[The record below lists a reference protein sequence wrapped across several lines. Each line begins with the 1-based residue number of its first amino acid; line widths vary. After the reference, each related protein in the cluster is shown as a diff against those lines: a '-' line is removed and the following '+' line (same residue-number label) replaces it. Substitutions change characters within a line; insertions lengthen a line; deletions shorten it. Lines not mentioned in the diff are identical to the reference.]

1 MSKRAKIAWLY
12 IVSALFVAVSL
23 YLLVNKNNYLFFAVP
38 AVLGILLLYIFS
50 LDKVMMLI
58 SFTIPLS
65 VTLKEFEQL
74 AVSLPAEPLLAGVLI
89 LFVAKL
95 LYEGNYDRKISHH
108 PISIVIYCIFLWMV
122 VTTITSEM
130 PLVSIK
136 FIISRLWFVLPS
148 FFFCALLFKNPK
160 NIDRFIWLYIASLCI
175 VVVYTTIIHAQ
186 HGFDNDSAHW
196 VMSPFYN
203 DHTAYG
209 AALAIYLILAITYVF
224 IPGIKSRRKVLILA
238 VVVILS
244 IAMVLSSCRA
254 AWVSLAASLAV
265 LVCVLLK
272 IKFRWVFATLAILVG
287 LFFAFQHQIIDALEH
302 NNQDASG
309 DIVENIQ
316 SITNISTDASNLERF
331 NRWHSAFRLF
341 ADRPVFGWGPGTYQ
355 FVYAPYQ
362 MSQEKTII
370 STNAGDG
377 GNAHSEY
384 IGPLAEQGFMGTIL
398 ILALVITVVYTG
410 LKAYH
415 KAKNKKAKVL
425 VLGATLAFFGYF
437 VHGFLNNFLDTDK
450 LAVPVWSCAA
460 LIAVIDLYY
469 SNQECFGEI
478 TENQPTQPQISDSS
492 KE

>member
-1 MSKRAKIAWLY
+1 MSKKAKIAWLY
-12 IVSALFVAVSL
+12 VISALFVAISL

-38 AVLGILLLYIFS
+38 VVLGILLLYIFS

-74 AVSLPAEPLLAGVLI
+74 AVSLPAEPLLAGVMI
-89 LFVAKL
+89 LFIAKL

-108 PISIVIYCIFLWMV
+108 PIAIVIYCIFLWMI

-136 FIISRLWFVLPS
+136 FIVSRLWFVIPS
-148 FFFCALLFKNPK
+148 FFFCALLFKKPK

-209 AALAIYLILAITYVF
+209 AALAIYLIFAITYAF
-224 IPGIKSRRKVLILA
+224 IPGIKSRQKIFILA
-238 VVVILS
+238 AVALLS
-244 IAMVLSSCRA
+244 VAMVLSSCRA
-254 AWVSLAASLAV
+254 AWVSLAASLGV
-265 LVCVLLK
+265 LICVLLK
-272 IKFRWVFATLAILVG
+272 IKFRWVFTTLVILVG

-362 MSQEKTII
+362 MSKDKTII

-398 ILALVITVVYTG
+398 MLAFVITVVYTG
-410 LKAYH
+410 LKAYN

-478 TENQPTQPQISDSS
+478 TESQPAQPQKSDSS

>member
-1 MSKRAKIAWLY
+1 MSKKAKIAWLY
-12 IVSALFVAVSL
+12 LIAALFVAVAM
-23 YLLVNKNNYLFFAVP
+23 YLLVNKNNYLFFALP
-38 AVLGILLLYIFS
+38 AVLGILLLYVFS

-58 SFTIPLS
+58 SFLVPLS
-65 VTLKEFEQL
+65 VTLSEFEQL
-74 AVSLPAEPLLAGVLI
+74 AVSLPAEPLLAGLLI
-89 LFVAKL
+89 MFIAKL
-95 LYEGNYDRKISHH
+95 LYDGHYDLKIARH
-108 PISIVIYCIFLWMV
+108 PIAIVIYCMFLWMT

-136 FIISRLWFVLPS
+136 FIVSRLWFIVPS
-148 FFFCALLFKNPK
+148 FFFCALLFKKPK
-160 NIDRFIWLYIASLCI
+160 NIDWMIWLYMASLCI

-186 HGFDNDSAHW
+186 HGFDNNSAHW

-224 IPGIKSRRKVLILA
+224 IPGIKLRRKIIILG
-238 VVVILS
+238 VVALLS
-244 IAMVLSSCRA
+244 LAMVLSSCRA
-254 AWVSLAASLAV
+254 AWVSLVAALGV
-265 LVCVLLK
+265 LICVLLK
-272 IKFRWVFATLAILVG
+272 IKFRWIFSALVILVG
-287 LFFAFQHQIIDALEH
+287 LFFTFQHQIIDSLEH

-309 DIVENIQ
+309 DIMENIQ

-331 NRWHSAFRLF
+331 NRWNSAICLF
-341 ADRPVFGWGPGTYQ
+341 NERPVFGWGPGTYQ

-362 MSQEKTII
+362 NSKDKTII

-384 IGPLAEQGFMGTIL
+384 IGPLAEQGVVGSIL
-398 ILALVITVVYTG
+398 VLALVITVVYTG

-415 KAKNKKAKVL
+415 RAKNKKAKVL
-425 VLGATLAFFGYF
+425 VLGATLAFFSYF

-450 LAVPVWSCAA
+450 LAVPVWSLAA

-469 SNQECFGEI
+469 SNQDDF
-478 TENQPTQPQISDSS
+478 TEVTQNQLTQPQKQD
-492 KE
+492 

>member
-1 MSKRAKIAWLY
+1 MSKKAKIAWLY
-12 IVSALFVAVSL
+12 IVSALFVAVSM

-50 LDKVMMLI
+50 LDKVMMII
-58 SFTIPLS
+58 SFSIPLS

-108 PISIVIYCIFLWMV
+108 PISIVIYCMFLWMV

-136 FIISRLWFVLPS
+136 FIVSRMWFVIPS

-209 AALAIYLILAITYVF
+209 AALAIYLIMTITYVF
-224 IPGIKSRRKVLILA
+224 IPGIKSRRKIIILA
-238 VVVILS
+238 VVILLS
-244 IAMVLSSCRA
+244 LGMVLSSCRA

-272 IKFRWVFATLAILVG
+272 IKFRWVFTALVILVG
-287 LFFAFQHQIIDALEH
+287 LFFAFQHQIIDVLEH

-398 ILALVITVVYTG
+398 VLALVVTVVYTG

-415 KAKNKKAKVL
+415 KAKNKKARML

-450 LAVPVWSCAA
+450 LAVPVWSLAA

-469 SNQECFGEI
+469 SNQESFGEI
-478 TENQPTQPQISDSS
+478 TESQPTQPQISDSS

>member
-1 MSKRAKIAWLY
+1 MSKKAKIAWLY
-12 IVSALFVAVSL
+12 LVSALFVAVSL

-50 LDKVMMLI
+50 LDKVMLLI
-58 SFTIPLS
+58 SFTVPLS

-74 AVSLPAEPLLAGVLI
+74 AVSLPAEPLLAGMLI

-95 LYEGNYDRKISHH
+95 LYEGNYDRRIARH
-108 PISIVIYCIFLWMV
+108 PIAIVIYCMFIWMI

-136 FIISRLWFVLPS
+136 FIVSRLWFVVPS
-148 FFFCALLFKNPK
+148 FFFCALLFKKPK
-160 NIDRFIWLYIASLCI
+160 NIDWFIWLYIASLCI
-175 VVVYTTIIHAQ
+175 VVVYTTIVHAQ

-224 IPGIKSRRKVLILA
+224 IPGITTRRKIIILG
-238 VVVILS
+238 VVALLS
-244 IAMVLSSCRA
+244 LAMVLSSCRA

-265 LVCVLLK
+265 LACVLLK
-272 IKFRWVFATLAILVG
+272 IKFRWIFTTLVILTG
-287 LFFAFQHQIIDALEH
+287 LFFTFQHQIIDSLEH

-362 MSQEKTII
+362 MSKEKTII

-384 IGPLAEQGFMGTIL
+384 IGPLSEQGFMGTIL
-398 ILALVITVVYTG
+398 MLAFVITVVYTG

-425 VLGATLAFFGYF
+425 VLGTTLAFFSYF

-469 SNQECFGEI
+469 SDQDDF
-478 TENQPTQPQISDSS
+478 TEVTQNQPTQPQKLD
-492 KE
+492 

>member
-1 MSKRAKIAWLY
+1 MSKKAKIAWLY

-89 LFVAKL
+89 LFIAKL
-95 LYEGNYDRKISHH
+95 LYEGNYDRNVSRH
-108 PISIVIYCIFLWMV
+108 PVSIVIYCMFLWMV

-136 FIISRLWFVLPS
+136 FIVARLWFVIPS

-224 IPGIKSRRKVLILA
+224 IPGIKSRKKVLILGA
-238 VVVILS
+238 VALLS
-244 IAMVLSSCRA
+244 LAMVLSSCRA
-254 AWVSLAASLAV
+254 AWVSLVASLAV
-265 LVCVLLK
+265 LICVLLK
-272 IKFRWVFATLAILVG
+272 IKFRWVFTTLAILVG

-302 NNQDASG
+302 NSQDASG

-316 SITNISTDASNLERF
+316 SITNISTDASNLERI
-331 NRWHSAFRLF
+331 NRWQSAFRLF
-341 ADRPVFGWGPGTYQ
+341 SERPVFGWGPGTYQ

-362 MSQEKTII
+362 MSKEKTII

-398 ILALVITVVYTG
+398 VLTLVITVVYTG
-410 LKAYH
+410 LKAYN

-460 LIAVIDLYY
+460 LIVVIDLYY
-469 SNQECFGEI
+469 SNQESFGEI
-478 TENQPTQPQISDSS
+478 TESQPTQHQISDSS

>member
-1 MSKRAKIAWLY
+1 MSKKAKIAWLY
-12 IVSALFVAVSL
+12 VISALFVAISL

-38 AVLGILLLYIFS
+38 VVLGILLLYIFS
-50 LDKVMMLI
+50 LDKVMLLI

-74 AVSLPAEPLLAGVLI
+74 AVSLPAEPLLAGVMI
-89 LFVAKL
+89 LFIAKL

-108 PISIVIYCIFLWMV
+108 PIAIVIYCIFLWMI

-136 FIISRLWFVLPS
+136 FIVSRLWFVIPS
-148 FFFCALLFKNPK
+148 FFFCALLFKKPK

-209 AALAIYLILAITYVF
+209 AALAIYLIFAITYAF
-224 IPGIKSRRKVLILA
+224 IPGIKSRQKIFILA
-238 VVVILS
+238 AVALLS
-244 IAMVLSSCRA
+244 LAMVLSSCRA
-254 AWVSLAASLAV
+254 AWVSLAASLGV
-265 LVCVLLK
+265 LICVLLK
-272 IKFRWVFATLAILVG
+272 IKFRWVFTTLVILVG

-362 MSQEKTII
+362 MSKDKTII

-398 ILALVITVVYTG
+398 MLALVITVVYTG
-410 LKAYH
+410 LKAYN

-478 TENQPTQPQISDSS
+478 TESQPAQPQKSDSS

>member
-1 MSKRAKIAWLY
+1 MSKKAKIAWLY
-12 IVSALFVAVSL
+12 VISALFVAISL

-38 AVLGILLLYIFS
+38 VVLGILLLYIFS

-74 AVSLPAEPLLAGVLI
+74 AVSLPAEPLLAGVMI
-89 LFVAKL
+89 LFIAKL

-108 PISIVIYCIFLWMV
+108 PIAIVIYCIFLWMI

-136 FIISRLWFVLPS
+136 FIVSRLWFVIPS
-148 FFFCALLFKNPK
+148 FFFCALLFKKPK

-209 AALAIYLILAITYVF
+209 AALAIYLIFAITYAF
-224 IPGIKSRRKVLILA
+224 IPGIKSRQKIFILA
-238 VVVILS
+238 AVALLS
-244 IAMVLSSCRA
+244 VAMVLSSCRA
-254 AWVSLAASLAV
+254 AWVSLAASLGV
-265 LVCVLLK
+265 LICVLLK
-272 IKFRWVFATLAILVG
+272 IKFRWVFTTLVILVG

-302 NNQDASG
+302 NNQDALG

-362 MSQEKTII
+362 MSKDKTII

-398 ILALVITVVYTG
+398 MLALVITVVYTG
-410 LKAYH
+410 LKAYN

-478 TENQPTQPQISDSS
+478 TESQPAQPQKSDSS